1 MTVICLFMNFRP
13 VDELTRYPDMKQT
26 RKALSYTAKQLIANE
41 VQLEKQRLLDRK
53 SRYDKKTTQNWRSIL
68 TDMSIRL
75 TQLLWA
81 LFKYV
86 LSTADRQ

>member
-1 MTVICLFMNFRP
+1 MYTNLSDFNTYPLGDVNMNCRP

-53 SRYDKKTTQNWRSIL
+53 SRYDKKPL
-68 TDMSIRL
+68 KIREV
-75 TQLLWA
+75 
-81 LFKYV
+81 Y
-86 LSTADRQ
+86 

>member
-1 MTVICLFMNFRP
+1 MNCRP

-53 SRYDKKTTQNWRSIL
+53 SRYDNKPLKIENWRNIL
-68 TDMSIRL
+68 TDMSLRL
-75 TQLLWA
+75 TQLLC
-81 LFKYV
+81 LEFC
-86 LSTADRQ
+86 